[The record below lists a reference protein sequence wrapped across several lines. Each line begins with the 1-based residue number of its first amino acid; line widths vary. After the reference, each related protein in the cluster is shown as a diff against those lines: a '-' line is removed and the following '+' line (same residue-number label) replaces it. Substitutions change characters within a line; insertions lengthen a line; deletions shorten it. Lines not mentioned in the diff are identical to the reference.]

1 LIPDKI
7 GDCLYYATN
16 CKDSCKYDIITD
28 SLVAW
33 FDVNNSGTT
42 IDGASLTSL
51 VEWSGKT
58 ITPSSG
64 FTLNDWGL
72 TSVDNGRTTCLSGET
87 LTITSGDTRLV
98 LYPVTGYTITY
109 NFTGCT
115 SASTSGC
122 TSGCTTEPGQY
133 IYPWAFHS
141 GTTTVDGCPVGN
153 TICLDGGL
161 YQGFFK
167 LDTDKP
173 APIKTITVDDCG
185 NSGFTLTSVSASTE
199 YQIMPTDFPVGWSM
213 ETWIK
218 WDNDF
223 CGCTPIVE
231 TFTATSTCEFYQ
243 VNWGAECDVSACTVT
258 YTACDGST
266 SVFDI
271 NTPNGGTYLCSKT
284 VPTTDCLCPEVS
296 IIWCNDCGFESCTI
310 TATTASTVCLQSGT
324 TLNDIYP
331 NNKNF
336 FFYIGTRAEN
346 KFWNDF
352 SGETGLTTTTGI
364 PLSRTEST
372 EYESHIIDGGQ
383 NWFSIETPTWGGCK
397 FCCNCG
403 CTGDTSNSVTTG
415 TTYSYCDQLSEN
427 ALGFRI
433 TDDGRIGY
441 RKMTV
446 SGACYNNKFRITGT
460 MMEEGYSEPNMV
472 PTGNTWNHIAVT
484 YTAGSGIKNTLPSGT
499 LKFWV
504 NGLVKYTVKDFIGLQ
519 LRALDE
525 WSDKQIG
532 VPFNMTWGGGTQ
544 GLIESQTFGGPDYSD
559 RGLWLQQNFAGSF
572 EGELSQLRFY
582 EKPLNVL
589 EIRNNFFV
597 DCRRYCRPD
606 TFGGSHIVQPNS
618 EFCGQCKSGPLPPY
632 IFVPCT

>member
-1 LIPDKI
+1 MDINNNYYFKNFDGIHLVYNEYWDFNLTPDRI
-7 GDCLYYATN
+7 GDCLNYATN
-16 CKDSCKYDIITD
+16 CKDSCKYDIISD
-28 SLVAW
+28 GLVVW
-33 FDVNNSGTT
+33 FDINKSGTT
-42 IDGASLTSL
+42 LDGTSLTSL
-51 VEWSGKT
+51 IEWSGKT

-64 FTLNDWGL
+64 FTLHDWGL
-72 TSVDNGRTTCLSGET
+72 TGVDNGRVECLSGET
-87 LTITSGDTRLV
+87 LIITSADTKLV
-98 LYPVTGYTITY
+98 LYPVTGYTISY
-109 NFTGCT
+109 NLTGCT
-115 SASTSGC
+115 SGSTSGC
-122 TSGCTTEPGQY
+122 TTGCTVSSGLY
-133 IYPWAFHS
+133 HYPWVFHS
-141 GTTTVDGCPVGN
+141 GTTSAAGCPVGN
-153 TICLDGGL
+153 TVCLDGGF

-167 LDTDKP
+167 LDTEKP
-173 APIKTITVDDCG
+173 APTKTLTVDDCG
-185 NSGFTLTSVSASTE
+185 HSGYTLSVVSATTTW
-199 YQIMPTDFPVGWSM
+199 QVMPTDFPIGWSM
-213 ETWIK
+213 ETWVK
-218 WDNDF
+218 WDNEY
-223 CGCTPIVE
+223 CQCITGE
-231 TFTATSTCEFYQ
+231 TS
-243 VNWGAECDVSACTVT
+243 
-258 YTACDGST
+258 
-266 SVFDI
+266 
-271 NTPNGGTYLCSKT
+271 GGTVC
-284 VPTTDCLCPEVS
+284 
-296 IIWCNDCGFESCTI
+296 I
-310 TATTASTVCLQSGT
+310 TGT
-324 TLNDIYP
+324 TLNDVYP

-346 KFWNDF
+346 KFWNEF
-352 SGETGLTTTTGI
+352 SGETGLETSTGI
-364 PLSRTEST
+364 PLSWTAST
-372 EYESHIIDGGQ
+372 EYESNIIDGGQ
-383 NWFSIETPTWGGCK
+383 NWFAISDFGWDFGCCK
-397 FCCNCG
+397 FCCNCA
-403 CTGDTSNSVTTG
+403 CTGDTSNSVTSG

-632 IFVPCT
+632 IFDSCLGNNLIVDENGSPIITDNGFGITWE